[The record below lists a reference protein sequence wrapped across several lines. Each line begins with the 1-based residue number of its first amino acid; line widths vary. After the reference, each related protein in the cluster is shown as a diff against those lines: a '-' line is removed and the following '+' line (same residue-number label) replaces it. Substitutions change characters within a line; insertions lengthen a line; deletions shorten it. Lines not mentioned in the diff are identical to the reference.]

1 MSRSQQDLAL
11 LAYEQAF
18 TAIGQTVTF
27 AEIGRLSGTFAAYLA
42 GEAGRRRG
50 ARIAILYSRI
60 DMSLENW
67 DDWRAT
73 EGLAL
78 RLFQVTPTIEP
89 TPATWQ
95 SILAK
100 LVHIALYALMVGMPV
115 VGWLVLSGEGK
126 PIPFDLPAL
135 MAENESL
142 AEELEEAHK
151 LAGKIG
157 YFLIG
162 IHALAA
168 LVHHYF
174 QKDNTLKRMLP
185 WG

>member
-1 MSRSQQDLAL
+1 
-11 LAYEQAF
+11 
-18 TAIGQTVTF
+18 
-27 AEIGRLSGTFAAYLA
+27 
-42 GEAGRRRG
+42 
-50 ARIAILYSRI
+50 
-60 DMSLENW
+60 MSLVNTSARYGSLSIAMHWLMFLLLVAVYTCIELREFYPKGSDPREAFKTW
-67 DDWRAT
+67 HFTLGLTVFALIWLR
-73 EGLAL
+73 LAL

-95 SILAK
+95 SMLAK

-142 AEELEEAHK
+142 AEELEDAHK
-151 LAGKIG
+151 LAGKVG

-174 QKDNTLKRMLP
+174 QKDNTLKRILP